1 MKFPGLKKLDLAD
14 NTLTGVDFANS
25 LPALEELNIS
35 GNYVT
40 DLKPLQNLSQL
51 KKVICTDNPIGN
63 DRVLSDHISIIK

>member
-1 MKFPGLKKLDLAD
+1 MAD
-14 NTLTGVDFANS
+14 NTLTGVDFIAS
-25 LPALEELNIS
+25 HPALEELNIR

-63 DRVLSDHISIIK
+63 VRVLSDHISIIK

>member
-1 MKFPGLKKLDLAD
+1 MIFPGLKKLNLAD
-14 NTLTGVDFANS
+14 NTLTGVDFAAS

-51 KKVICTDNPIGN
+51 KGDLHG
-63 DRVLSDHISIIK
+63 